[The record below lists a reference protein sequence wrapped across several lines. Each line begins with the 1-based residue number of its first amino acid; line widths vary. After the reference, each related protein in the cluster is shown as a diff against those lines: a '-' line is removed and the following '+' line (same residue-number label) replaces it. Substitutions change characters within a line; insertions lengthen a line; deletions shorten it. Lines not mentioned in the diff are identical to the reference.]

1 MNIEEAEKA
10 IIEEA
15 RLNKGQKFQ
24 DPFTRRSTKPTMAF
38 KAKTTSQQEEI
49 MLPPEAPKPNKM
61 KEKKME
67 EHTSG
72 ENLYSLHD
80 FEIDLDMQMPLQTI
94 PAAVPKPVEKSQD
107 GAPKIRRSLNLEDYK
122 KKRGLI

>member
-1 MNIEEAEKA
+1 
-10 IIEEA
+10 
-15 RLNKGQKFQ
+15 
-24 DPFTRRSTKPTMAF
+24 MAF